1 MEEIYTLLQERIE
14 SVDEVKKKAVPL
26 DTALSIA
33 DSDKEIK
40 DSDIA
45 DLTHAIGQAKRLEKF
60 RIIKENELLEVIF
73 GLKCFDNNQ
82 KL

>member
-1 MEEIYTLLQERIE
+1 MEEIYTLLQERID
-14 SVDEVKKKAVPL
+14 SVDEVKKKSVQL
-26 DTALSIA
+26 DAALSMA
-33 DSDKEIK
+33 DPDREIK
-40 DSDIA
+40 DSDIS

>member
-33 DSDKEIK
+33 DPDKEVK

>member
-14 SVDEVKKKAVPL
+14 SVDEVKKKSVQLEA
-26 DTALSIA
+26 ALSMTEP
-33 DSDKEIK
+33 DKEIK
-40 DSDIA
+40 DTDIA
-45 DLTHAIGQAKRLEKF
+45 ELTHAIGQAKRLEKF

-82 KL
+82 KM